1 VPNKRPPTLPELESR
16 IGAIHTRLR
25 RRKLTVAA
33 AESCTGGLLAAVL
46 TAHGGSSDYFKG
58 GAVVYSNEAK
68 SILADVP
75 ADLIHGHGAVSSV
88 VAGALARGARARL
101 GAKIGLG
108 ITGIAGPGG
117 ATPGKKVGLTYVA
130 VDSDAVSDSAEVA
143 SLVNEAL
150 AKLPASE
157 ARLLESFHYDRCKT
171 AQLARQYGVSERA
184 IEGRLR
190 RARERLRR
198 ELEITLK
205 SIRGLA

>member
-1 VPNKRPPTLPELESR
+1 M
-16 IGAIHTRLR
+16 GAIHTRLR
-25 RRKLTVAA
+25 RRKVTVAA

-88 VAGALARGARARL
+88 VAGALARGSRARL

-130 VDSDAVSDSAEVA
+130 VDSDQHSAVKKYQWPYDREGNRLA
-143 SLVNEAL
+143 SVGAAL
-150 AKLPASE
+150 D
-157 ARLLESFHYDRCKT
+157 LLEK
-171 AQLARQYGVSERA
+171 A
-184 IEGRLR
+184 IG
-190 RARERLRR
+190 
-198 ELEITLK
+198 
-205 SIRGLA
+205 